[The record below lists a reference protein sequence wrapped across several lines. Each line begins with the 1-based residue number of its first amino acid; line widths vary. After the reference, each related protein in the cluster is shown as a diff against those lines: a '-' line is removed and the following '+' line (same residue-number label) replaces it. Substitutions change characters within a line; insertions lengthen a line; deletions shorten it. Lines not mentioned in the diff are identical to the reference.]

1 MKQTKNKAGKM
12 SSSFS
17 EDQGV
22 GSETNIEI
30 YQNGMLD
37 GKVVSLT
44 LNKLFLQF

>member
-1 MKQTKNKAGKM
+1 M
-12 SSSFS
+12 SSNFT

-37 GKVVSLT
+37 GKIVSY
-44 LNKLFLQF
+44 NY